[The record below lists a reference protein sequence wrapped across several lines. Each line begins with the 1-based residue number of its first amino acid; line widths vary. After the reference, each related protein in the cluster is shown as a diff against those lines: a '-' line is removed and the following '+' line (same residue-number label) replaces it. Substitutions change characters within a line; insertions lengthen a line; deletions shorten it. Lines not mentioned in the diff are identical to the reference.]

1 MKKRDNTK
9 AYKMSLPKEIMPRRK
24 KKEMY
29 PAFTKAVLDKVI
41 REVFASAPPMSSNWH
56 DQWIAM
62 QPKTPTESFRFEI
75 MDLSKSREVEQ
86 EEPAKGPKLKLTL

>member
-1 MKKRDNTK
+1 MKKRDKTK
-9 AYKMSLPKEIMPRRK
+9 AYKMGLPLEIMPRRK
-24 KKEMY
+24 KKVLY
-29 PAFTKAVLDKVI
+29 PALTKAVLDAVI
-41 REVFASAPPMSSNWH
+41 KEVFASAPPMNSNWH

-75 MDLSKSREVEQ
+75 MDLSEKREVEQ